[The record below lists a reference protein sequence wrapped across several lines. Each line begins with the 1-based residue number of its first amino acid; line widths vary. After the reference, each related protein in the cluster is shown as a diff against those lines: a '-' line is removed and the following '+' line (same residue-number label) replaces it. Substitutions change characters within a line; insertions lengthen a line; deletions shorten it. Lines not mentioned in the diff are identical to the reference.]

1 MKCLIKTERLFIRL
15 AEPEDAEDIFSYR
28 SDFAENQFQ
37 GWFPDSVEEVRDY
50 ISNMPGTMDV
60 ANICFQVAIVLV
72 NENRLIGDMGISFT
86 NHNNMQAEI
95 GCTLHKD
102 YQKKGYATE
111 ALKAMVDYL
120 FGTLDK
126 HRIIASVDPRNTASI
141 PQTGCRTDLCVYGLV
156 VESVFYTLPFPLP
169 FADIFP
175 DLLFSRSGR
184 QEEVPG
190 APEAVR
196 HGR

>member
-1 MKCLIKTERLFIRL
+1 M
-15 AEPEDAEDIFSYR
+15 DI
-28 SDFAENQFQ
+28 
-37 GWFPDSVEEVRDY
+37 
-50 ISNMPGTMDV
+50 

-72 NENRLIGDMGISFT
+72 DENRLIGDMRISFT

-141 PQTGCRTDLCVYGLV
+141 PHTGCRTDLCVYGLV
-156 VESVFYTLPFPLP
+156 VESVFLYASLSFTFC
-169 FADIFP
+169 
-175 DLLFSRSGR
+175 
-184 QEEVPG
+184 
-190 APEAVR
+190 
-196 HGR
+196 